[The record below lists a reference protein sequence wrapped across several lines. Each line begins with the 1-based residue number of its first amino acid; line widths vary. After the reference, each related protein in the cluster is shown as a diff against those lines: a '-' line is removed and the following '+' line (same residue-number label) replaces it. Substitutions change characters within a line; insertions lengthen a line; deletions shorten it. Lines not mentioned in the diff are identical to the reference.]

1 MEEIPYRNTKLLLQ
15 TIPKGTLLFRLVKRP
30 LDDTRGVPLDDGT
43 RCIIPNYNVFF
54 YPNPF
59 VMPLALGKWI
69 EKEDKGSFM
78 YVYTLIRDVKIL
90 RLLNPSKYSRGHK
103 GTKKTFIKMCQKV
116 PRGCMPKPLAPY
128 DPCLSDTIIKKYPDV
143 VGILANASGDSRR
156 LKQTIKR
163 KNPTKIIKYFKMASD
178 SLGVEGIP
186 ELILHPL
193 VKRPS
198 EQLIVKDTDILENN
212 YKLLTKFNVKD
223 EAKMIKFMDRHA
235 VYNPDTFYYNY
246 TE

>member
-30 LDDTRGVPLDDGT
+30 LDDTRGIPLDDGT

-59 VMPLALGKWI
+59 AIKIALGKWL
-69 EKEDKGSFM
+69 KNEDAGD
-78 YVYTLIRDVKIL
+78 YIYIYTLSRDIKVLKLI
-90 RLLNPSKYSRGHK
+90 NPSKYSRGHK
-103 GTKKTFIKMCQKV
+103 GTKRNFIKTCSTV
-116 PRGCMPKPLAPY
+116 PRGCMTRSLSTY
-128 DPCLSDTIIKKYPDV
+128 DPCLSDTIISKYPEV
-143 VGILANASGDSRR
+143 VGIMGIPAADARELKKSLKKTSKRVSKFFKLAE
-156 LKQTIKR
+156 
-163 KNPTKIIKYFKMASD
+163 D
-178 SLGVEGIP
+178 SLGVKGIP
-186 ELILHPL
+186 ELVLHPL

-198 EQLIVKDTDILENN
+198 QQVIVKDTDVLENN
-212 YKLLTKFNVKD
+212 YKLLTKIDINN
-223 EAKMIKFMDRHA
+223 EAKLLKFMDRHA

>member
-1 MEEIPYRNTKLLLQ
+1 MEEIPYRNTKLLVQ
-15 TIPKGTLLFRLVKRP
+15 TIPKGTLLFRLVKRH

-59 VMPLALGKWI
+59 VVKLALGKWL
-69 EKEDKGSFM
+69 KNEDLGN
-78 YVYTLIRDVKIL
+78 YIHVYILNNDIKVLKLIK
-90 RLLNPSKYSRGHK
+90 PSKYSRGHK
-103 GTKKTFIKMCQKV
+103 GTKRNFIKTCSTV
-116 PRGCMPKPLAPY
+116 PKGCMPRSLSAY
-128 DPCLSDTIIKKYPDV
+128 DPCLSDTIISKYPEV
-143 VGILANASGDSRR
+143 VGIMGIPLADSRA
-156 LKQTIKR
+156 LKKTLKKTSKR
-163 KNPTKIIKYFKMASD
+163 VSAFFKLAED

-186 ELILHPL
+186 ELVLHPL

-198 EQLIVKDTDILENN
+198 EQIIVKDTDVLQNN

-223 EAKMIKFMDRHA
+223 EAKLLKFMDQHSI
-235 VYNPDTFYYNY
+235 YNPDTFYYNY